1 MEGVIAVFIPII
13 SVIATGLV
21 LVTWFYFRSKEKQ
34 MMIEKG
40 MSYEQMIEFIK
51 SKRDPY
57 TLLKMGVIITFFGLG
72 LGIGLLIKVY
82 TGVEEWIP
90 FLLFVGTGLG
100 FVTAFLIARKIEASD
115 NKGV

>member
-1 MEGVIAVFIPII
+1 MEGVVAVFIPII

-57 TLLKMGVIITFFGLG
+57 TLLKMGIIIIFFGLG
-72 LGIGLLIKVY
+72 LGTGLLIEVY
-82 TGVEEWIP
+82 TGVEEWVP

-100 FVTAFLIARKIEASD
+100 FVLAFIVAKKMEEKD
-115 NKGV
+115 NKSV